1 MTSTFPLELCFN
13 PCSGGLAVGTSTN
26 NALCTW
32 MLSFNPCSG
41 GLAVGTAEAEDE
53 LPAIPVSILVLVD

>member
-1 MTSTFPLELCFN
+1 
-13 PCSGGLAVGTSTN
+13 
-26 NALCTW
+26 